1 MEFLSGMLILWLVAF
16 IASAEHVCYVK
27 PSTSSSCPG
36 QPCWTLDEYVKQQ
49 ENYFTTGS
57 TFQFMAG
64 NHSIDSAVYLRDI
77 SNITFRTEFDN
88 AVNIRS
94 DSELV
99 IFNCNN
105 VANFVIQGITW
116 SFFTGKN
123 LSLLSF
129 VNSKQILLKES
140 AFHGNFRA
148 VLSDHCTVTVEN
160 CLFEGN
166 TGFYGGAIHAANGS
180 NITLTGSTFCRNRAL
195 LGGGAIYV
203 SESFLTFAVHGEGA
217 MSLQDTAPS
226 LNSLTIYSATRF
238 GGAIASSYSGIT
250 MTSGTTHFMGNHAE
264 EAGGAYFG
272 NFSALNVDANTQQI
286 FENNSA
292 PYNSGGAVHCQYGSL
307 NLAGT
312 SQFMRNSVGFN
323 RTIEAGGAIFTIGC
337 NFTLSGR
344 ASFGYNYAPKGGAIC
359 ASKSIVFCG
368 GASIHLFNNWASQV
382 GGGMALA
389 NSTVEIATEQIT
401 FAVKNNSRWRRSL
414 HGVSVASKV

>member
-1 MEFLSGMLILWLVAF
+1 M
-16 IASAEHVCYVK
+16 
-27 PSTSSSCPG
+27 
-36 QPCWTLDEYVKQQ
+36 
-49 ENYFTTGS
+49 
-57 TFQFMAG
+57 
-64 NHSIDSAVYLRDI
+64 
-77 SNITFRTEFDN
+77 
-88 AVNIRS
+88 
-94 DSELV
+94 
-99 IFNCNN
+99 
-105 VANFVIQGITW
+105 
-116 SFFTGKN
+116 
-123 LSLLSF
+123 
-129 VNSKQILLKES
+129 NSKQILLKES

-148 VLSDHCTVTVEN
+148 VLSNHCTVTVEN

-226 LNSLTIYSATRF
+226 LNSLTIFQNNSATRF

-312 SQFMRNSVGFN
+312 S
-323 RTIEAGGAIFTIGC
+323 RTQLVLIE
-337 NFTLSGR
+337 
-344 ASFGYNYAPKGGAIC
+344 P
-359 ASKSIVFCG
+359 SKLEV
-368 GASIHLFNNWASQV
+368 QY
-382 GGGMALA
+382 
-389 NSTVEIATEQIT
+389 
-401 FAVKNNSRWRRSL
+401 SL
-414 HGVSVASKV
+414 